1 MPPHALVCDV
11 MADVAMDGTGAT
23 SVIGSVGGSLMVVL
37 GSLLHAIFF
46 VLAEKLLNPSGR
58 GRTAVA
64 AAEIPRPRAASGG
77 DGSRGSRSDRSLR
90 ARKGRLTPTQ
100 LSGMLGA
107 VELLLLLGYN
117 GALLRVGG
125 IEKQMCVP
133 FAFDV
138 PVFLLIYY
146 LFMLF
151 SPHPPVH
158 RVRATPIARAGASMH
173 FVGALYGALVVV
185 NAVHAASFFA
195 LLHRLGSVGAAL
207 MKAFQTLLVV
217 GIAATVLCRYD
228 ASQCLDGPRAISVL
242 FVLAGLMV
250 YGGVVCSNPPTSGDL
265 DSKA

>member
-100 LSGMLGA
+100 LSGILGA

-146 LFMLF
+146 LFML
-151 SPHPPVH
+151 SPPTLLCTV
-158 RVRATPIARAGASMH
+158 SE
-173 FVGALYGALVVV
+173 
-185 NAVHAASFFA
+185 
-195 LLHRLGSVGAAL
+195 LHRLRGRVQACISSEHCTARWLLSMRCTRRAFLHSYIGSAR
-207 MKAFQTLLVV
+207 LV
-217 GIAATVLCRYD
+217 LP
-228 ASQCLDGPRAISVL
+228 L
-242 FVLAGLMV
+242 
-250 YGGVVCSNPPTSGDL
+250 
-265 DSKA
+265 